1 MENKQEK
8 RVAHPVLRLY
18 SYAKPYSF
26 QLLFA
31 LLLIFAGTACMLYKP
46 KIIQLIIDK
55 DISVLANANPGQ
67 VAKQAALT
75 GVLEKSIIYIGLIC
89 FQFIFSYSNFLIIQ
103 WTGQQ
108 IIQNLRKDIY
118 NHILSLSM
126 KFFDTHPIGSL
137 VTRSTND
144 TESINE
150 MFTTVIAS
158 ISTDI
163 VNLVGIIIIM
173 FSMSPRLSVFVLLLT
188 PFIIL
193 VSAIFRKV
201 IRKIYSDERKTMS
214 MLNTKLSENI
224 SGMSVIKT
232 FSKEKWIYEE
242 FNKVNKKYLTIG
254 KREVRCFAIYRPA
267 IEILQT
273 LGLAALVWF
282 GGKGFM
288 DGLVT
293 FGVVYAFVDYIQR
306 FFNPILDMAQIFNT
320 IQSAMTSANR
330 VFVLMDEEAQVKSGT
345 RPIEPGGLKGE
356 IEFDNVWF
364 KYDKPEDGEVDN
376 EESEDDWILK
386 GVSFHVK
393 PGEFVAF
400 VGATG
405 AGKSTIISLISR
417 FYDVQK
423 GRVLLDGI
431 DVREYRLED
440 LRRELGLVQQ
450 DVFLFT
456 GNIIDNITLGR
467 DRVSNEAAL
476 QAGRLVRADEFIEK
490 LPKAYDEEVAERG
503 ATLSAGQRQLLSFAR
518 TIAADPSVLILD
530 EATSNIDTE
539 TEILIQEAIE
549 KMSENRTMLAV
560 AHRISTIA
568 GADKIIVMHN
578 GRIEEEG
585 TREELIKKDGL
596 FKVLY
601 ELQYTS

>member
-8 RVAHPVLRLY
+8 KVAHPVLRLY
-18 SYAKPYSF
+18 RYAGPYSF
-26 QLLFA
+26 QLILA

-55 DISVLANANPGQ
+55 DISVLAKGASGQ
-67 VAKQAALT
+67 AARDAALT
-75 GVLEKSIIYIGLIC
+75 GVVEKSFIYIGLIF
-89 FQFIFSYSNFLIIQ
+89 FQFIFSYSNFLIIA

-108 IIQNLRKDIY
+108 IIKNLRKDIY
-118 NHILSLSM
+118 DHILSLSM
-126 KFFDTHPIGSL
+126 IFFDTHPIGSL

-158 ISTDI
+158 ICTDI
-163 VNLVGIIIIM
+163 VNLVGIVIIM
-173 FSMSPRLSVFVLLLT
+173 FSMSPRLSIFVLLLT
-188 PFIIL
+188 PFVIA
-193 VSAIFRKV
+193 VSAIFRRA
-201 IRKIYSDERKTMS
+201 IRKVYKEERKTLS

-232 FSKEKWIYEE
+232 FSKEEGIYDE
-242 FNKVNKKYLTIG
+242 FNKVNNDYLTIG
-254 KREVRCFAIYRPA
+254 KKEIRYFAIYRPA
-267 IEILQT
+267 IEILQN

-282 GGKGFM
+282 GGKGFLE
-288 DGLVT
+288 GFVT
-293 FGVVYAFVDYIQR
+293 FGIVYAFVDYIQR
-306 FFNPILDMAQIFNT
+306 FFNPILDLAQIFNI

-330 VFVLMDEEAQVKSGT
+330 VFVLMDEEVEVKSGD

-364 KYDKPEDGEVDN
+364 RYDRPEGDEGETKDV
-376 EESEDDWILK
+376 EDDWILK
-386 GVSFHVK
+386 GVSFHIN

-431 DVREYRLED
+431 DVRDYKIED

-467 DRVSNEAAL
+467 DRVSKEAAL
-476 QAGRLVRADEFIEK
+476 QAGRLVRADEFIDK

-503 ATLSAGQRQLLSFAR
+503 TTLSAGQRQLLSFAR

-585 TREELIKKDGL
+585 SREELIKRDGL

-601 ELQYTS
+601 ELQYNS